1 MAAAPAG
8 SWRHEET
15 ADRGAPP
22 LGSGGR
28 RVTVRGEIVGLAY
41 SDRDV
46 VEFLRRTGLPEA
58 ERLLDDPG
66 WVKWAGGRA
75 HVYDAA

>member
-1 MAAAPAG
+1 MRKPPIVV
-8 SWRHEET
+8 H
-15 ADRGAPP
+15 PP

-46 VEFLRRTGLPEA
+46 VEFLRRVGLPEG
-58 ERLLDDPG
+58 ERLLDDSA
-66 WVKWAGGRA
+66 WVKWVGGRA

>member
-1 MAAAPAG
+1 MKKPPIVV
-8 SWRHEET
+8 H
-15 ADRGAPP
+15 PP

-28 RVTVRGEIVGLAY
+28 RVTVRGEIVGLAG

-46 VEFLRRTGLPEA
+46 VEFLRRAGLPEA
-58 ERLLDDPG
+58 EQLLDDPA

>member
-1 MAAAPAG
+1 MSAAPIVV
-8 SWRHEET
+8 H
-15 ADRGAPP
+15 PP

-46 VEFLRRTGLPEA
+46 VEFLRRVGLEEA
-58 ERLLDDPG
+58 EGLLDDPG
-66 WVKWAGGRA
+66 WVKWKGGRA

>member
-1 MAAAPAG
+1 M
-8 SWRHEET
+8 H
-15 ADRGAPP
+15 PP

-28 RVTVRGEIVGLAY
+28 RVTVRGEIVGLAN

-46 VEFLRRTGLPEA
+46 VELLRRAGLPEG
-58 ERLLDDPG
+58 ERLLDDPAR
-66 WVKWAGGRA
+66 VKWTGGRA